1 MTKRGK
7 AERGAAPSGV
17 IEQLKLN
24 AAGLDVGAEE
34 IYVCVPA
41 DRAEE
46 AVRVFRTYTAGL
58 YQLADWLTECRIETV
73 AMESTGVYWIPVYEV
88 LEERGFEVYLVNARH
103 LKNVPGRK
111 TDVLDCQWLQQLHT
125 YGLLQPSFRP
135 SENIRALRVLTR
147 QRETLVRYQASHI
160 RHMQKTL
167 QQMNIKLTE
176 AVSDITGVTGLRIIR
191 AIVGGETDPQ
201 QLAAFRD
208 WRCAKSESEIAQALA
223 GHYKAE
229 HLFVLKQALAEYDFY
244 QQQIQECDRQ
254 LEALYA
260 ALPSAEPHD
269 DARPPAEPHDDARP
283 PAEPHD
289 DARPSAEPHN
299 DARPPAEPHNDAR
312 PPAEPH
318 NDARPPSAKRHKRG
332 KWRKNEPHF
341 DLAGALYCLV
351 GVDLTAIDGVDALTA
366 QVIIAEI
373 GTDVSAWRTVK
384 HFTSWLG
391 LAPCTEKTGG
401 KVIRSRTKKTQ
412 NRANTAFRLAAQS
425 LHHSKSALGAFYRRM
440 KARLGSNEAITATA
454 HKLARIVYHMLK
466 NRTSYVDLG
475 EDYYEQQYRERAVRN
490 LRRKAAKLGFQLA
503 PASTGENLVS

>member
-269 DARPPAEPHDDARP
+269 DARPPAEPH
-283 PAEPHD
+283 
-289 DARPSAEPHN
+289 
-299 DARPPAEPHNDAR
+299 
-312 PPAEPH
+312 